1 MIRLGQRRAGGGLHR
16 LSARRRAVILLISID
31 CIDLILELV
40 LFVATWSID
49 PAHRLSIQEEHQL
62 VALNVGV
69 LELLNA
75 LMTRSV
81 FVVSGEL
88 PFTFSFLDDSLLPTL
103 R

>member
-49 PAHRLSIQEEHQL
+49 PAHRLSIQEHQL